1 MIHCGYRRYSLNQGK
16 HQQCTGGKWGGG
28 LLSLVNTCGEIGV
41 CPPCTEAHPLQRV
54 GPLWVVGGGPPAKGG
69 AFQLLEYQMV
79 WWVCRFDTLGKLV
92 SAHRA
97 QRPTLCRVGPLWVVG
112 GGPPHL
118 PPPCIVGIQLEHPYL
133 KRFSSLKV

>member
-1 MIHCGYRRYSLNQGK
+1 MRVGCQQDHCGYRRYSLNQGK

-69 AFQLLEYQMV
+69 RG
-79 WWVCRFDTLGKLV
+79 WPSV
-92 SAHRA
+92 S
-97 QRPTLCRVGPLWVVG
+97 G
-112 GGPPHL
+112 G
-118 PPPCIVGIQLEHPYL
+118 
-133 KRFSSLKV
+133 